1 MGRGAGA
8 AQVSDDALGEGQGGG
23 RRRRRRV
30 IRVVRLGL
38 NRKVLAVAGEF
49 GVFLQLE
56 TNQRGV
62 ASAGVIGSQ
71 QMERQRRRRRCG
83 TMLDGEPQAVG
94 PAGEI
99 KVGIAPGPEVA

>member
-23 RRRRRRV
+23 WRQRRRV
-30 IRVVRLGL
+30 IRVAGGL

-49 GVFLQLE
+49 GVVLQLE

-62 ASAGVIGSQ
+62 ASAGVIGGQ

-94 PAGEI
+94 PAGQI
-99 KVGIAPGPEVA
+99 QVGIAPGPEVA